1 MIYIQ
6 RQPLM
11 LLEING
17 EAEDRRSPG
26 ACTQDASWAGEGQS
40 LTLAST
46 LGSGQSV
53 TQSFIWCLPLTETKE
68 NNDFLERQGL

>member
-17 EAEDRRSPG
+17 KAEDMRSPG
-26 ACTQDASWAGEGQS
+26 ACTQDASWVGEGQHQGPH
-40 LTLAST
+40 ASSHI

-53 TQSFIWCLPLTETKE
+53 T
-68 NNDFLERQGL
+68 

>member
-17 EAEDRRSPG
+17 KAEDMCSPG
-26 ACTQDASWAGEGQS
+26 ACTQDASWFGEGQHQEPH
-40 LTLAST
+40 ASIHI

-53 TQSFIWCLPLTETKE
+53 T
-68 NNDFLERQGL
+68 